1 MATTGTVD
9 TKLVKRGYTQT
20 KYNTYKLAELKK
32 CLTDPIYFAKTYI
45 KIQHATKG
53 QISFD
58 LYPFQED
65 LINVYHSEQNSI
77 ALLPRQ
83 SGKTTCAAAFL
94 LWKAMFTPDATIL
107 VASHQLSGA
116 SEIMQRIRYAY
127 EELPDFIRAGVIEYN
142 KGSITFDNG
151 SRILSQATT
160 EKTGRGLALTL
171 VYLDEFAFVEPRVA
185 QEFWTSISP
194 TLSTGGRCI
203 ITSTPNT
210 ETDQF
215 SSIWRLANNT
225 VDAYGNERKD
235 GLGINDFKAFTINW
249 RDVPRDGEE
258 GQTEDETQDAFEIK
272 MRSQLGDERWLRE
285 FGCQF
290 ISFEET
296 LIDSIHL
303 KDMHGEEPYHTT
315 GRIRWYSPLLPN
327 RMYLI
332 SLDPSMG
339 TGGDNAAITVWMLPE
354 FRQVAEWYHNK
365 TDTKGQVRLLMDI
378 VNTVHKNVSSIPGQ
392 EGAPEIY
399 WTVENN
405 SLGEAVLTTIAD
417 TGEDRFA
424 GDFISEPGKKRKGFN
439 TTHKAKI
446 SACARMKNLIESGK
460 LEIKSKN
467 LVKELKSYVRKN
479 RSFAAQGTNSDDLI
493 SSTLLTIRMIDVV
506 KFWDDKIYD
515 KLADIIESGDDDDLG
530 PMPFIMA

>member
-1 MATTGTVD
+1 
-9 TKLVKRGYTQT
+9 
-20 KYNTYKLAELKK
+20 
-32 CLTDPIYFAKTYI
+32 
-45 KIQHATKG
+45 
-53 QISFD
+53 
-58 LYPFQED
+58 
-65 LINVYHSEQNSI
+65 
-77 ALLPRQ
+77 
-83 SGKTTCAAAFL
+83 
-94 LWKAMFTPDATIL
+94 MFTPDATIL

-127 EELPDFIRAGVIEYN
+127 EELPDFIRAGVVEYN

-160 EKTGRGLALTL
+160 EKTGRGLSLTL

-225 VDAYGNERKD
+225 VDEYGNEREN
-235 GLGINDFKAFTINW
+235 GLGVNNFKAFTIDW
-249 RDVPRDGEE
+249 KDVPRDVPL
-258 GQTEDETQDAFEIK
+258 DEFEAT

-339 TGGDNAAITVWMLPE
+339 TGGDNAAITVWMMPE

-378 VNTVHKNVSSIPGQ
+378 VNTISRDVKSILGQ

-424 GDFISEPGKKRKGFN
+424 GDFVSEPGKKRKGFN
-439 TTHKAKI
+439 TTHKVKI
-446 SACARMKNLIESGK
+446 SACARMKNLVESGK
-460 LEIKSKN
+460 MEIKSKN
-467 LVKELKSYVRKN
+467 LVKELKSYVRHN
-479 RSFAAQGTNSDDLI
+479 RSFAAQGTNTDDLV

-506 KFWDDKIYD
+506 KFWDETVYD
-515 KLADIIESGDDDDLG
+515 RLADIIEAGEDDDMR
-530 PMPFIMA
+530 PMPFMLS